1 MSDETLSIGELTFEI
16 RRSERRKSFSLTVD
30 RKGELLLHTPANVPK
45 EQLEEWA
52 RSRLLWVYQKL
63 AIKESNL
70 PDQERKILESGDTIY
85 YLGRSYRLKFVES
98 QTIPVNCQAGWIRL
112 RKTDQANAD
121 KLLHKWFEQAGYRW
135 LDKRIK
141 LLSERFG
148 LMPSGMEVRDL
159 GNRWGSCNGSGKLYF
174 NWKLLQMPTR
184 LIDYVIT
191 HELVH
196 LIEPKHNPEFWSRL
210 ERIMPD
216 YQSRKDD
223 LLNSSK
229 EFLIF

>member
-1 MSDETLSIGELTFEI
+1 MSKEALSIGELSFEI
-16 RRSERRKSFSLTVD
+16 RRSDRRKSLGLTVD
-30 RKGELLLHTPANVPK
+30 RNGELLIHAPANYPT
-45 EQLEEWA
+45 EQLEEWT

-63 AIKESNL
+63 AIKEPNL
-70 PDQERKILESGDTIY
+70 PEPRKRGLETGDTLY

-98 QTIPVNCQAGWIRL
+98 QASPVACQAGWFYL
-112 RKTDQANAD
+112 HKADQGEAD
-121 KLLHKWFEQAGYRW
+121 KLLQKWFEQAGHRW

-148 LMPSGMEVRDL
+148 LMPSAMEVRDL

-196 LIEPKHNPEFWSRL
+196 LVEPKHNQAFWATL

-216 YQSRKDD
+216 YEVRKDD

-229 EFLIF
+229 EYLVF